1 MIMRIY
7 NSLTKQKEEFVPIDK
22 DHVRLYFCG
31 PTVYNQLH
39 IGNYR
44 AALVADLLSKT
55 VKGIFPKVSYVSNIT
70 DIDDKIIKAAADQGC
85 SITDVTQKYYTKF
98 MDDAAL
104 LGIAKPDIQPFAT
117 DYVDEMIVY
126 IQQLITNGTAY
137 EIDGNVL
144 FDVSKFTNYGCLSDR
159 CIEDQ
164 DSGSRIKVEEYKK
177 NPNDFILWKPS
188 SDNEPGWDS
197 PWGTGRPGW
206 HLECSVMSE
215 SSLGVP
221 FDIHGG
227 GNDLKFPHHDNE
239 IAQTCG
245 FHNNSD
251 PTCFAK
257 YWVHNGFLNLADEK
271 MSKSLGNVVYI
282 DDLIKDYKG
291 NEIRLALLSTHY
303 RQPIPW
309 STNVLNQAVSI
320 AKKIKRFTS
329 SYTNMNE
336 FFADTKIG
344 EAILDDLNT
353 PKALAVMQE
362 IINAPEN
369 FELDKEISTYKYI
382 FEGSSQ
388 DLSISKA
395 DEDKINHLIELRLEA
410 KNNGD
415 YETADNIRD
424 ELSKM
429 NVTIKDIGRKTEW
442 EIL

>member
-1 MIMRIY
+1 MKIY

-22 DHVRLYFCG
+22 EHVRLYFCG

-44 AALVADLLSKT
+44 AALIADLLSKT
-55 VKGIFPKVSYVSNIT
+55 IKGIFPKVSYVSNIT
-70 DIDDKIIKAAADQGC
+70 DIDDKIIKAATDQGC
-85 SITDVTQKYYTKF
+85 SITDITQKYYTKF
-98 MDDAAL
+98 MEDAAL

-117 DYVDEMIVY
+117 DYVDEMIDY
-126 IQQLITNGTAY
+126 ILQLITNGTAY
-137 EIDGNVL
+137 EINGNVL

-164 DSGSRIKVEEYKK
+164 DSGSRIKVEEYKN

-188 SDNEPGWDS
+188 SDTEPGWDS

-291 NEIRLALLSTHY
+291 NEIGLALLSTHY

-320 AKKIKRFTS
+320 VKKIKRFTS
-329 SYTNMNE
+329 SYPNKNK

-353 PKALAVMQE
+353 PKALATMQE
-362 IINAPEN
+362 IINTPEN
-369 FELDKEISTYKYI
+369 FELEKEVSTYKYI

-395 DEDKINHLIELRLEA
+395 DEDKINDLIALRLEA
-410 KNNGD
+410 KNTGD
-415 YETADNIRD
+415 YQTADNIRD

-429 NVTIKDIGRKTEW
+429 NVNIKDIGGKTEW

>member
-1 MIMRIY
+1 MKIY

-22 DHVRLYFCG
+22 EHVRLYFCG

-70 DIDDKIIKAAADQGC
+70 DIDDKIIKAATDQGC
-85 SITDVTQKYYTKF
+85 SIKDITQKYYKKF
-98 MDDAAL
+98 MEDAAL

-117 DYVDEMIVY
+117 DYVDEMIDY

-137 EIDGNVL
+137 EINGNVL
-144 FDVSKFTNYGCLSDR
+144 FDVSKFNNYGCLSDR

-188 SDNEPGWDS
+188 SESEPGWDS

-309 STNVLNQAVSI
+309 SLNVLNQAVSI

-329 SYTNMNE
+329 PYPNKNK
-336 FFADTKIG
+336 FFLDTKIA

-353 PKALAVMQE
+353 PKALSIMQE
-362 IINAPEN
+362 IMNQPDN
-369 FELDKEISTYKYI
+369 FNLEKEISTYKYI

-388 DLSISKA
+388 DLSISKE
-395 DEDKINHLIELRLEA
+395 DEDKINQLIELRLTA

-415 YETADNIRD
+415 YKTADNIRD

-429 NVTIKDIGRKTEW
+429 NVAIKDIDGKTEW

>member
-1 MIMRIY
+1 MKIY

-22 DHVRLYFCG
+22 EHVRLYFCG

-70 DIDDKIIKAAADQGC
+70 DIDDKIIKAATDQGC
-85 SITDVTQKYYTKF
+85 SITDITQKYYKKF
-98 MDDAAL
+98 MEDAAL

-117 DYVDEMIVY
+117 DYVDEMIDY

-137 EIDGNVL
+137 EINGNVL

-164 DSGSRIKVEEYKK
+164 DSGSRIKVEEYKN

-188 SDNEPGWDS
+188 SDTEPGWDS

-239 IAQTCG
+239 IAQACG

-251 PTCFAK
+251 PTCFAQ

-291 NEIRLALLSTHY
+291 NEIRLALLTTHY

-329 SYTNMNE
+329 SYPNMNK

-353 PKALAVMQE
+353 PKAIAVMQE

-369 FELDKEISTYKYI
+369 FELEKEISTYKYI

-395 DEDKINHLIELRLEA
+395 AEDKINHLIELRLEA

-415 YETADNIRD
+415 YQTADNIRD

-429 NVTIKDIGRKTEW
+429 NVTIKDIGGKTEW

>member
-1 MIMRIY
+1 MKIY

-22 DHVRLYFCG
+22 KHVRLYFCG

-70 DIDDKIIKAAADQGC
+70 DIDDKIIKAATDQGC
-85 SITDVTQKYYTKF
+85 SITDITQKYFKKF
-98 MDDAAL
+98 MEESAL

-126 IQQLITNGTAY
+126 IQQLLTNGTAY
-137 EIDGNVL
+137 EINGNVL

-188 SDNEPGWDS
+188 SDTEPGWDS

-291 NEIRLALLSTHY
+291 NDIRLALLSTHY

-320 AKKIKRFTS
+320 SKKIKRFTS
-329 SYTNMNE
+329 SYSNMNK

-344 EAILDDLNT
+344 KAILNDLNT
-353 PKALAVMQE
+353 PKALSIMQE
-362 IINAPEN
+362 IINTPEN
-369 FELDKEISTYKYI
+369 FELEKEISTYRYI

-395 DEDKINHLIELRLEA
+395 DEDKINHLIESRLEA

-415 YETADNIRD
+415 YQTADNIRD

-429 NVTIKDIGRKTEW
+429 NVTLKDIGGKTEW

>member
-1 MIMRIY
+1 MKIY

-22 DHVRLYFCG
+22 EHVRLYFCG

-70 DIDDKIIKAAADQGC
+70 DIDDKIIKAATDQGC
-85 SITDVTQKYYTKF
+85 SITDITQKYYKKF
-98 MDDAAL
+98 MEDAAL

-117 DYVDEMIVY
+117 DYVDEMIDY

-137 EIDGNVL
+137 EINGNVL

-164 DSGSRIKVEEYKK
+164 DSGSRIKVEEYKN

-188 SDNEPGWDS
+188 SDTEPGWDS

-251 PTCFAK
+251 PTCFAQ

-291 NEIRLALLSTHY
+291 NEIRLALLTTHY

-329 SYTNMNE
+329 SYPNMNK
-336 FFADTKIG
+336 FFADTKTG

-353 PKALAVMQE
+353 PKAIAVMQE

-369 FELDKEISTYKYI
+369 FELEKEISTYKYI

-395 DEDKINHLIELRLEA
+395 AEDKINHLIELRLEA

-415 YETADNIRD
+415 YQTADNIRD

-429 NVTIKDIGRKTEW
+429 NVTIKDIGGKTEW

>member
-1 MIMRIY
+1 MKIY

-22 DHVRLYFCG
+22 EHVRLYFCG

-70 DIDDKIIKAAADQGC
+70 DIDDKIIKAATEQAC
-85 SITDVTQKYYTKF
+85 SITDITQKYYKKF
-98 MDDAAL
+98 MEDAAL

-117 DYVDEMIVY
+117 DYVDEMIDY

-159 CIEDQ
+159 CIESQ

-188 SDNEPGWDS
+188 SESEPGWDS

-309 STNVLNQAVSI
+309 SLNVLNQAVSI

-329 SYTNMNE
+329 PYPNKNK
-336 FFADTKIG
+336 FFSDTKIA

-353 PKALAVMQE
+353 PKALSIMQE
-362 IINAPEN
+362 IMNEPDN
-369 FELDKEISTYKYI
+369 FNLEKEISTYKYI

-388 DLSISKA
+388 DLSISKE
-395 DEDKINHLIELRLEA
+395 DEDKINQLIELRLTA

-415 YETADNIRD
+415 YDTADNIRD

-429 NVTIKDIGRKTEW
+429 NVTIKDIDGKTEW

>member
-1 MIMRIY
+1 MKIY

-22 DHVRLYFCG
+22 EHVRLYFCG

-70 DIDDKIIKAAADQGC
+70 DIDDKIIKAATDQGC
-85 SITDVTQKYYTKF
+85 SITDITQKYYKKF
-98 MDDAAL
+98 MEDAAL

-117 DYVDEMIVY
+117 DYVDEMIDY

-137 EIDGNVL
+137 EINGNVL

-159 CIEDQ
+159 CIESQ

-188 SDNEPGWDS
+188 SESEPGWDS
-197 PWGTGRPGW
+197 PWGIGRPGW

-309 STNVLNQAVSI
+309 SLNVLNQAVSI

-329 SYTNMNE
+329 PYPNKNK
-336 FFADTKIG
+336 FFSDTKIA

-353 PKALAVMQE
+353 PKALSIMQE
-362 IINAPEN
+362 IMNEPDDFNLE
-369 FELDKEISTYKYI
+369 KEISTYKYI

-388 DLSISKA
+388 DLSISKE
-395 DEDKINHLIELRLEA
+395 DEDKINQLIELRLTA

-415 YETADNIRD
+415 YDTADNIRD

-429 NVTIKDIGRKTEW
+429 NVTIKDIDGKTEW

>member
-1 MIMRIY
+1 MKIY

-22 DHVRLYFCG
+22 EHVRLYFCG

-70 DIDDKIIKAAADQGC
+70 DIDDKIIKAATDQGC
-85 SITDVTQKYYTKF
+85 SITDITQKYYKKF
-98 MDDAAL
+98 MEDAAL

-137 EIDGNVL
+137 EINGNVL

-164 DSGSRIKVEEYKK
+164 DSGSRIKVEEYKN

-188 SDNEPGWDS
+188 NDTEPGWDS

-251 PTCFAK
+251 PTCFAQ

-271 MSKSLGNVVYI
+271 MAKSLGNVVYI

-291 NEIRLALLSTHY
+291 NEIRLALLTTHY

-329 SYTNMNE
+329 SYPNMNK

-353 PKALAVMQE
+353 PKAIAVMQE

-369 FELDKEISTYKYI
+369 FELEKEISTYKYI

-415 YETADNIRD
+415 YQAADSIRD

-429 NVTIKDIGRKTEW
+429 NVTIKDIGGKTEW

>member
-1 MIMRIY
+1 MKIY

-22 DHVRLYFCG
+22 EHVRLYFCG

-55 VKGIFPKVSYVSNIT
+55 VKGIFSKVSYVSNIT
-70 DIDDKIIKAAADQGC
+70 DIDDKIIKAATDQGC
-85 SITDVTQKYYTKF
+85 SITDITQKYYKKF
-98 MDDAAL
+98 MEDAAL

-117 DYVDEMIVY
+117 DYVDEMIDY
-126 IQQLITNGTAY
+126 IQQLINNGTAY
-137 EIDGNVL
+137 EINGNVL

-164 DSGSRIKVEEYKK
+164 DSGSRIKVEEYKN

-188 SDNEPGWDS
+188 SDTEPGWDS

-251 PTCFAK
+251 PTCFAQ

-291 NEIRLALLSTHY
+291 N
-303 RQPIPW
+303 
-309 STNVLNQAVSI
+309 
-320 AKKIKRFTS
+320 
-329 SYTNMNE
+329 
-336 FFADTKIG
+336 
-344 EAILDDLNT
+344 
-353 PKALAVMQE
+353 
-362 IINAPEN
+362 
-369 FELDKEISTYKYI
+369 DKDRDA
-382 FEGSSQ
+382 F
-388 DLSISKA
+388 LP
-395 DEDKINHLIELRLEA
+395 RPPLEA
-410 KNNGD
+410 KRVLVSRVASRLGNGGFRSLMFID
-415 YETADNIRD
+415 AKKAHQKNRSMI
-424 ELSKM
+424 
-429 NVTIKDIGRKTEW
+429 TIGG
-442 EIL
+442 

>member
-1 MIMRIY
+1 MKIY
-7 NSLTKQKEEFVPIDK
+7 NSLTKQKEEFVPIDEE
-22 DHVRLYFCG
+22 HVRLYFCG

-44 AALVADLLSKT
+44 AALVADLLSKV

-70 DIDDKIIKAAADQGC
+70 DIDDKIIKAATAQRC
-85 SITDVTQKYYTKF
+85 SITDITQKYYQKF
-98 MDDAAL
+98 MEDAAL

-126 IQQLITNGTAY
+126 IQQLIANGTAY
-137 EIDGNVL
+137 EINGNVL

-188 SDNEPGWDS
+188 SDGEPGWDS
-197 PWGTGRPGW
+197 PWGNGRPGW

-309 STNVLNQAVSI
+309 SINVLNQAVSI
-320 AKKIKRFTS
+320 AKKIKRFTA
-329 SYTNMNE
+329 SYPNKNK
-336 FFADTKIG
+336 FFSDTKIA

-353 PKALAVMQE
+353 PKALSIMQE
-362 IINAPEN
+362 IINKPDDFDLE
-369 FELDKEISTYKYI
+369 KEISTYKYI

-388 DLSISKA
+388 DLSISEA
-395 DEDKINHLIELRLEA
+395 DKDKINHLIELRLTA

-429 NVTIKDIGRKTEW
+429 NVAIKDIDGKTEW

>member
-1 MIMRIY
+1 MKIY
-7 NSLTKQKEEFVPIDK
+7 NSLTKQKEEFIPIDK
-22 DHVRLYFCG
+22 GHVRLYFCG

-70 DIDDKIIKAAADQGC
+70 DIDDKIIKAASDQDC
-85 SITDVTQKYYTKF
+85 SITDITQKYYKKF
-98 MDDAAL
+98 MEDAAL

-117 DYVDEMIVY
+117 DYVDEMIDY

-137 EIDGNVL
+137 EINGNVL

-188 SDNEPGWDS
+188 SESEPGWDS

-291 NEIRLALLSTHY
+291 NDIRLALLSTHY

-329 SYTNMNE
+329 SYSNMNK

-362 IINAPEN
+362 IINTPEN
-369 FELDKEISTYKYI
+369 FELEKEISTYKYI

-415 YETADNIRD
+415 YQTADNIRD

-429 NVTIKDIGRKTEW
+429 NVTIKDIGGKTEW

>member
-1 MIMRIY
+1 MRIY

-85 SITDVTQKYYTKF
+85 SITDITQKYYTKF
-98 MDDAAL
+98 MDYAAL
-104 LGIAKPDIQPFAT
+104 LGIAKPAIQPFAT

-291 NEIRLALLSTHY
+291 NDIRLALLSTHY

-329 SYTNMNE
+329 SYSNMNK

>member
-1 MIMRIY
+1 MKIY
-7 NSLTKQKEEFVPIDK
+7 NSLTKQKEEFIPIDK
-22 DHVRLYFCG
+22 EHVRLYFCG

-70 DIDDKIIKAAADQGC
+70 DIDDKIIKAASDQDC
-85 SITDVTQKYYTKF
+85 SITDITQKYYKKF
-98 MDDAAL
+98 MEDAAL

-117 DYVDEMIVY
+117 DYVDEMIDY

-137 EIDGNVL
+137 EINGNVL

-159 CIEDQ
+159 CIEDH

-188 SDNEPGWDS
+188 SESEPGWDS

-291 NEIRLALLSTHY
+291 NDIRLALLSTHY

-329 SYTNMNE
+329 SYSNVNK

-362 IINAPEN
+362 IINTPEN
-369 FELDKEISTYKYI
+369 FELEKEISTYKYI

-415 YETADNIRD
+415 YQTADNIRD

-429 NVTIKDIGRKTEW
+429 NVTIKDIGGKTEW

>member
-1 MIMRIY
+1 MKIY
-7 NSLTKQKEEFVPIDK
+7 NSLTKQKEDFVPIDK
-22 DHVRLYFCG
+22 EHVRLYFCG

-44 AALVADLLSKT
+44 AALVADLLSKV

-70 DIDDKIIKAAADQGC
+70 DIDDKIIKAATDQGC
-85 SITDVTQKYYTKF
+85 SITDITQKYYQKF
-98 MDDAAL
+98 MEDAAL

-126 IQQLITNGTAY
+126 IQQLIANGTAY
-137 EIDGNVL
+137 EINGNVL

-159 CIEDQ
+159 CIEDH

-188 SDNEPGWDS
+188 SDAEPGWDS
-197 PWGTGRPGW
+197 PWGNGRPGW

-309 STNVLNQAVSI
+309 SINVLNQAVSI
-320 AKKIKRFTS
+320 AKKIKRFTAS
-329 SYTNMNE
+329 FPNKNK
-336 FFADTKIG
+336 FFSDTKIA

-353 PKALAVMQE
+353 PKALSIMQE
-362 IINAPEN
+362 IINKPDDFDLE
-369 FELDKEISTYKYI
+369 KEISTYKYI

-388 DLSISKA
+388 DLSISEA
-395 DEDKINHLIELRLEA
+395 DKDKIKHLIELRLIA

-429 NVTIKDIGRKTEW
+429 NVTIKDIDGKTEW

>member
-1 MIMRIY
+1 MKIY
-7 NSLTKQKEEFVPIDK
+7 NSLTKQKEEFIPIDK
-22 DHVRLYFCG
+22 EHVRLYFCG

-70 DIDDKIIKAAADQGC
+70 DIDDKIIKAASDQDC
-85 SITDVTQKYYTKF
+85 SITDITQKYYKKF
-98 MDDAAL
+98 MEDAAL

-117 DYVDEMIVY
+117 DYVDEMIDY

-137 EIDGNVL
+137 EINGNVL
-144 FDVSKFTNYGCLSDR
+144 FDVSKFNNYGCLSDR

-188 SDNEPGWDS
+188 SESEPGWDS

-291 NEIRLALLSTHY
+291 NDIRLALLSTHY

-329 SYTNMNE
+329 SYSNMNK

-369 FELDKEISTYKYI
+369 FELEKEISTYKYI

-429 NVTIKDIGRKTEW
+429 NVTIKDIGGKTEW

>member
-1 MIMRIY
+1 MKIY
-7 NSLTKQKEEFVPIDK
+7 NSLTKQKEEFIPIDK
-22 DHVRLYFCG
+22 EHVRLYFCG

-55 VKGIFPKVSYVSNIT
+55 VKGIFPNVSYVSNIT
-70 DIDDKIIKAAADQGC
+70 DIDDKIIKAASDQDC
-85 SITDVTQKYYTKF
+85 SITDITQKYYKKF
-98 MDDAAL
+98 MEDAAL

-117 DYVDEMIVY
+117 DYVDEMIDY

-137 EIDGNVL
+137 EINGNVL

-188 SDNEPGWDS
+188 SESEPGWDS

-291 NEIRLALLSTHY
+291 NDIRLALLSTHY

-329 SYTNMNE
+329 SYSNMNK

-362 IINAPEN
+362 IINTPEN
-369 FELDKEISTYKYI
+369 FKLEKEISTYKYI

-415 YETADNIRD
+415 YQTADNIRD

-429 NVTIKDIGRKTEW
+429 NVTIKDIDGKTEW

>member
-1 MIMRIY
+1 MKIY

-22 DHVRLYFCG
+22 EHVRLYFCG

-55 VKGIFPKVSYVSNIT
+55 IKGIFPKVSYVSNIT
-70 DIDDKIIKAAADQGC
+70 DIDDKIIKAATDQGC
-85 SITDVTQKYYTKF
+85 SITDITQKYYKKF
-98 MDDAAL
+98 MEDAAL

-117 DYVDEMIVY
+117 DYVDEMIDY

-137 EIDGNVL
+137 EINGNVL

-164 DSGSRIKVEEYKK
+164 DSGSRIKVEEYKN

-188 SDNEPGWDS
+188 SDTEPGWDS

-251 PTCFAK
+251 PTCFAQ

-291 NEIRLALLSTHY
+291 NEIRLALLTTHY

-329 SYTNMNE
+329 SYPNMNK

-353 PKALAVMQE
+353 PKAIAVMQE

-369 FELDKEISTYKYI
+369 FELEKEISTYKYI

-395 DEDKINHLIELRLEA
+395 AEDKINHLIELRLEA

-415 YETADNIRD
+415 YQTADNIRD
-424 ELSKM
+424 QLSKM
-429 NVTIKDIGRKTEW
+429 NVTIKDIGGKTEW

>member
-1 MIMRIY
+1 MKIY

-22 DHVRLYFCG
+22 EHVRLYFCG

-70 DIDDKIIKAAADQGC
+70 DIDDKIIKAATDQGC
-85 SITDVTQKYYTKF
+85 SITDITQKYYKKF
-98 MDDAAL
+98 MEDAAL

-117 DYVDEMIVY
+117 DYVDEMIDY

-137 EIDGNVL
+137 EINGNVL
-144 FDVSKFTNYGCLSDR
+144 FDVSKFNNYGCLSDR

-188 SDNEPGWDS
+188 SESEPGWDS

-309 STNVLNQAVSI
+309 SLNVLNQAVSI

-329 SYTNMNE
+329 PYPNKNK
-336 FFADTKIG
+336 FFSDTKIA

-353 PKALAVMQE
+353 PKALSIMQE
-362 IINAPEN
+362 IMNEPDN
-369 FELDKEISTYKYI
+369 FNLEKEISTYKYI

-388 DLSISKA
+388 DLSISKE
-395 DEDKINHLIELRLEA
+395 DEDKINQLIELRLTA

-415 YETADNIRD
+415 YDTADNIRD

-429 NVTIKDIGRKTEW
+429 NVAIKDIDGKTEW

>member
-1 MIMRIY
+1 MKIY

-22 DHVRLYFCG
+22 EHVRLYFCG

-70 DIDDKIIKAAADQGC
+70 DIDDKIIKAATDQDC
-85 SITDVTQKYYTKF
+85 SITDITQKYYKKF
-98 MDDAAL
+98 MEDAAL

-117 DYVDEMIVY
+117 DYVDEMIDY

-159 CIEDQ
+159 CIESQ

-188 SDNEPGWDS
+188 SESEPGWDS

-309 STNVLNQAVSI
+309 SLNVLNQAVSI

-329 SYTNMNE
+329 PYPNKNK
-336 FFADTKIG
+336 FFSDTKIA

-353 PKALAVMQE
+353 PKALSIMQE
-362 IINAPEN
+362 IMNEPDN
-369 FELDKEISTYKYI
+369 FNLEKEISTYKYI

-388 DLSISKA
+388 DLSISKE
-395 DEDKINHLIELRLEA
+395 DEDKINQLIELRLTA

-415 YETADNIRD
+415 YDTADNIRD

-429 NVTIKDIGRKTEW
+429 NVTIKDIDGKTEW

>member
-1 MIMRIY
+1 MKIY

-22 DHVRLYFCG
+22 EHVRLYFCG

-70 DIDDKIIKAAADQGC
+70 DIDDKIIKAATDQGC
-85 SITDVTQKYYTKF
+85 SITDITQKYYKKF

-117 DYVDEMIVY
+117 DYVDEMIDY

-159 CIEDQ
+159 CIESQ

-188 SDNEPGWDS
+188 SESEPGWDS

-309 STNVLNQAVSI
+309 SLNVLNQAVSI
-320 AKKIKRFTS
+320 AKKIRRFTS
-329 SYTNMNE
+329 SYPNKNK
-336 FFADTKIG
+336 FFSDTKIA

-353 PKALAVMQE
+353 PKALSIMQE
-362 IINAPEN
+362 IMNEPDN
-369 FELDKEISTYKYI
+369 FNLEKEISTYKYI

-388 DLSISKA
+388 DLSISKE
-395 DEDKINHLIELRLEA
+395 DEDKINQLIELRLTA

-415 YETADNIRD
+415 YDTADNIRD

-429 NVTIKDIGRKTEW
+429 NVTIKDIDGKTEW

>member
-1 MIMRIY
+1 MIMKIY
-7 NSLTKQKEEFVPIDK
+7 NSLTKQKEEFIPIDK
-22 DHVRLYFCG
+22 EHVRLYFCG

-70 DIDDKIIKAAADQGC
+70 DIDDKIIKAASDQDC
-85 SITDVTQKYYTKF
+85 SITDITQKYYKKF
-98 MDDAAL
+98 MEDAAL

-117 DYVDEMIVY
+117 DYVDEMIDY

-137 EIDGNVL
+137 EINGNVL
-144 FDVSKFTNYGCLSDR
+144 FDVSKFNNYGCLSDR

-188 SDNEPGWDS
+188 SESEPGWDS

-291 NEIRLALLSTHY
+291 NDIRLALLSTHY

-329 SYTNMNE
+329 SYSNMNK

-362 IINAPEN
+362 IINTPEN
-369 FELDKEISTYKYI
+369 FELEKEISTYKYI

>member
-1 MIMRIY
+1 MKIY

-22 DHVRLYFCG
+22 EHVRLYFCG

-70 DIDDKIIKAAADQGC
+70 DIDDKIIKAATDQHC
-85 SITDVTQKYYTKF
+85 SITDITQKYYKKF
-98 MDDAAL
+98 MEDAAL

-117 DYVDEMIVY
+117 DYVDEMIDY

-137 EIDGNVL
+137 EINGNVL

-159 CIEDQ
+159 CIESQ

-188 SDNEPGWDS
+188 SESEPGWDS

-309 STNVLNQAVSI
+309 SLNVLNQAVSI

-329 SYTNMNE
+329 PYPNKNK
-336 FFADTKIG
+336 FFLDTKIA

-353 PKALAVMQE
+353 PKALSIMQE
-362 IINAPEN
+362 IMNQPDN
-369 FELDKEISTYKYI
+369 FNLEKEISTYKYI

-388 DLSISKA
+388 DLSISKE
-395 DEDKINHLIELRLEA
+395 DEDKINQLIELRLTA

-415 YETADNIRD
+415 YKTADNIRD

-429 NVTIKDIGRKTEW
+429 NVAIKDIDGKTEW

>member
-1 MIMRIY
+1 MKIY
-7 NSLTKQKEEFVPIDK
+7 NSLTKQKEEFIPIDK
-22 DHVRLYFCG
+22 GHVRLYFCG

-70 DIDDKIIKAAADQGC
+70 DIDDKIIKAASDQDC
-85 SITDVTQKYYTKF
+85 SITDITQKYYKKF
-98 MDDAAL
+98 MEDAAL

-117 DYVDEMIVY
+117 DYVDEMIDY
-126 IQQLITNGTAY
+126 IKQLITNGTAY
-137 EIDGNVL
+137 EINGNVL
-144 FDVSKFTNYGCLSDR
+144 FDVSKFNNYGCLSDR

-188 SDNEPGWDS
+188 SESEPGWDS

-291 NEIRLALLSTHY
+291 NDIRLALLSTHY

-329 SYTNMNE
+329 SYSNMNK

-362 IINAPEN
+362 IINTPEN
-369 FELDKEISTYKYI
+369 FELEKEISTYKYI

-415 YETADNIRD
+415 YQTADNIRD

-429 NVTIKDIGRKTEW
+429 NVTIKDIGGKTEW

>member
-1 MIMRIY
+1 MKIY
-7 NSLTKQKEEFVPIDK
+7 NSLTKQKEEFIPIDK
-22 DHVRLYFCG
+22 EHVRLYFCG

-70 DIDDKIIKAAADQGC
+70 DIDDKIIKAATDQGC
-85 SITDVTQKYYTKF
+85 SITDITQKYYKKF
-98 MDDAAL
+98 MEDAAL

-137 EIDGNVL
+137 EINGNVL

-164 DSGSRIKVEEYKK
+164 DTGSRIKVEEYKK

-320 AKKIKRFTS
+320 AKKIRRFTA
-329 SYTNMNE
+329 SYPNKNK
-336 FFADTKIG
+336 FFSDTKIA

-353 PKALAVMQE
+353 PKALSIMQE
-362 IINAPEN
+362 IINKPDDFDLE
-369 FELDKEISTYKYI
+369 KEISTYKYI

-388 DLSISKA
+388 DLSISEA
-395 DEDKINHLIELRLEA
+395 DKDKINHLIQLRLEA
-410 KNNGD
+410 KSNGD

-429 NVTIKDIGRKTEW
+429 NVTIKDIGGKTEW

>member
-1 MIMRIY
+1 MKIY
-7 NSLTKQKEEFVPIDK
+7 NSLTKQKEEFIPIDK
-22 DHVRLYFCG
+22 GHVRLYFCG

-70 DIDDKIIKAAADQGC
+70 DIDDKIIKAASDQDC
-85 SITDVTQKYYTKF
+85 SITDITQKYYKKF
-98 MDDAAL
+98 MEDAAL

-117 DYVDEMIVY
+117 DYVDEMIDY

-137 EIDGNVL
+137 EINGNVL

-188 SDNEPGWDS
+188 SESEPGWDS

-291 NEIRLALLSTHY
+291 NDIRLALLSTHY

-329 SYTNMNE
+329 SYSNMNK

-362 IINAPEN
+362 IINKPDDFDLE
-369 FELDKEISTYKYI
+369 KEISTYKYI

-395 DEDKINHLIELRLEA
+395 EEDKINHLIELRLEA

-415 YETADNIRD
+415 YQTADNIRD

-429 NVTIKDIGRKTEW
+429 NVAIKDIDGKTEW

>member
-1 MIMRIY
+1 MKIY
-7 NSLTKQKEEFVPIDK
+7 NSLTKQKEEFIPIDK
-22 DHVRLYFCG
+22 EHVRLYFCG

-70 DIDDKIIKAAADQGC
+70 DIDDKIIKAATDQGC
-85 SITDVTQKYYTKF
+85 SITDITQKYYKKF
-98 MDDAAL
+98 MEDAAL

-137 EIDGNVL
+137 EINGNVL

-164 DSGSRIKVEEYKK
+164 DTGSRIKVEEYKK

-188 SDNEPGWDS
+188 SDTEPGWDS

-291 NEIRLALLSTHY
+291 NDIRLALLSTHY

-329 SYTNMNE
+329 SYSNMNK

-362 IINAPEN
+362 IINTPEN
-369 FELDKEISTYKYI
+369 FELEKEISTYKYI

-415 YETADNIRD
+415 YQTADNIRD

-429 NVTIKDIGRKTEW
+429 NVAIKDIDGKTEW

>member
-1 MIMRIY
+1 MKIY
-7 NSLTKQKEEFVPIDK
+7 NSLTKQKEDFIPIDK
-22 DHVRLYFCG
+22 GHVRLYFCG

-70 DIDDKIIKAAADQGC
+70 DIDDKIIKAASDQDC
-85 SITDVTQKYYTKF
+85 SITDITQKYYKKF
-98 MDDAAL
+98 MEDAAL

-117 DYVDEMIVY
+117 DYVDEMIDY

-137 EIDGNVL
+137 EINGNVL
-144 FDVSKFTNYGCLSDR
+144 FDVSKFNNYGCLSDR

-188 SDNEPGWDS
+188 SESEPGWDS

-291 NEIRLALLSTHY
+291 NDIRLALLSTHY

-320 AKKIKRFTS
+320 TKKIKRFTS
-329 SYTNMNE
+329 PYSNMNK

-362 IINAPEN
+362 IINTPEN
-369 FELDKEISTYKYI
+369 FELEKEISTYKYI

-415 YETADNIRD
+415 YQTADNIRD

-429 NVTIKDIGRKTEW
+429 NVTIKDIGGKTEW

>member
-1 MIMRIY
+1 MKIY
-7 NSLTKQKEEFVPIDK
+7 NSLTKQKEEFIPIDK
-22 DHVRLYFCG
+22 EHVRLYFCG

-70 DIDDKIIKAAADQGC
+70 DIDDKIIKAASDQDC
-85 SITDVTQKYYTKF
+85 SITDITQKYYKKF
-98 MDDAAL
+98 MEDAAL

-117 DYVDEMIVY
+117 DYVDEMIDY

-137 EIDGNVL
+137 EINGNVL

-188 SDNEPGWDS
+188 SESEPGWDS

-329 SYTNMNE
+329 PYSNMNK
-336 FFADTKIG
+336 FFVDTKIG

-369 FELDKEISTYKYI
+369 FELEKEISTYKYI

-429 NVTIKDIGRKTEW
+429 NVTIKDICRKTEW

>member
-1 MIMRIY
+1 MKIY

-22 DHVRLYFCG
+22 EHVRLYFCG

-70 DIDDKIIKAAADQGC
+70 DIDDKIIKAASDQDC
-85 SITDVTQKYYTKF
+85 SITDITQKYYKKF
-98 MDDAAL
+98 MEDAAL

-117 DYVDEMIVY
+117 DYVDEMIDY

-137 EIDGNVL
+137 EINGNVL

-188 SDNEPGWDS
+188 SESEPGWDS

-309 STNVLNQAVSI
+309 SLNVLNQAVSI

-329 SYTNMNE
+329 PYPNKNK
-336 FFADTKIG
+336 FFSDTKIA

-353 PKALAVMQE
+353 PKALSIMQE
-362 IINAPEN
+362 IMNEPDN
-369 FELDKEISTYKYI
+369 FNLEKEISTYKYI

-388 DLSISKA
+388 DLSISKE
-395 DEDKINHLIELRLEA
+395 DEDKINQLIELRLTA

-415 YETADNIRD
+415 YDTADNIRD

-429 NVTIKDIGRKTEW
+429 NVAIKDIDGKTEW

>member
-1 MIMRIY
+1 MKIY

-22 DHVRLYFCG
+22 EHVRLYFCG

-55 VKGIFPKVSYVSNIT
+55 VKGIFSKVSYVSNIT
-70 DIDDKIIKAAADQGC
+70 DIDDKIIKAATDQGC
-85 SITDVTQKYYTKF
+85 SITDITQKYYKKF
-98 MDDAAL
+98 MEDAAL

-137 EIDGNVL
+137 EINGNVL

-164 DSGSRIKVEEYKK
+164 DSGSRIKVEEYKN

-188 SDNEPGWDS
+188 NDTEPGWDS

-251 PTCFAK
+251 PTCFAQ

-291 NEIRLALLSTHY
+291 NEIRLALLTTHY

-329 SYTNMNE
+329 SYPNMNK

-353 PKALAVMQE
+353 PKAIAVMQE

-369 FELDKEISTYKYI
+369 FELEKEISSYKYI

-415 YETADNIRD
+415 YQAADSIRD

-429 NVTIKDIGRKTEW
+429 NVTIKDIGGKTEW

>member
-1 MIMRIY
+1 MKIY
-7 NSLTKQKEEFVPIDK
+7 NSLTKQKEEFIPIDK
-22 DHVRLYFCG
+22 EHVRLYFCG

-70 DIDDKIIKAAADQGC
+70 DIDDKIIKAAKDQGC
-85 SITDVTQKYYTKF
+85 SITDITQKYYKKF
-98 MDDAAL
+98 MEDAAL
-104 LGIAKPDIQPFAT
+104 LGIEKPDIQPFAT
-117 DYVDEMIVY
+117 DYVDEMIDY

-137 EIDGNVL
+137 EINGNVL

-159 CIEDQ
+159 CIESQ

-188 SDNEPGWDS
+188 SESEPGWDS

-309 STNVLNQAVSI
+309 SLNVLNQAVSI

-329 SYTNMNE
+329 PYPNKNK
-336 FFADTKIG
+336 FFTDTKIA

-353 PKALAVMQE
+353 PKALSIMQE
-362 IINAPEN
+362 IMNDPDDFNLE
-369 FELDKEISTYKYI
+369 KEISTYKYI

-388 DLSISKA
+388 DLSISKE
-395 DEDKINHLIELRLEA
+395 DEDKINQLIELRLTA

-415 YETADNIRD
+415 YDTADNIRD

-429 NVTIKDIGRKTEW
+429 NVTIKDIDGKTEW

>member
-1 MIMRIY
+1 MKIY
-7 NSLTKQKEEFVPIDK
+7 NSLTKQKEEFIPIDK
-22 DHVRLYFCG
+22 GHVRLYFCG

-70 DIDDKIIKAAADQGC
+70 DIDDKIIKAATDQGC
-85 SITDVTQKYYTKF
+85 SITDITQKYYKKF
-98 MDDAAL
+98 MEDAAL

-117 DYVDEMIVY
+117 DYVDEMIDY

-137 EIDGNVL
+137 EINGNVL
-144 FDVSKFTNYGCLSDR
+144 FDVSKFNNYGCLSDR

-188 SDNEPGWDS
+188 SESEPGWDS

-291 NEIRLALLSTHY
+291 NDIRLALLSTHY

-329 SYTNMNE
+329 SYSNMNK

-362 IINAPEN
+362 IINTPEN
-369 FELDKEISTYKYI
+369 FELEKEISTYKYI

-415 YETADNIRD
+415 YQAADNIRD

>member
-1 MIMRIY
+1 MKIY

-22 DHVRLYFCG
+22 EHVRLYFCG

-70 DIDDKIIKAAADQGC
+70 DIDDKIIKAATDQGC
-85 SITDVTQKYYTKF
+85 SIKDITQKYYKKF
-98 MDDAAL
+98 MEDAAL

-117 DYVDEMIVY
+117 DYVDEMIDY

-137 EIDGNVL
+137 EINGNVL

-159 CIEDQ
+159 CIESQ

-188 SDNEPGWDS
+188 SESEPGWDS

-309 STNVLNQAVSI
+309 SLNVLNQAVSI

-329 SYTNMNE
+329 PYPNKNK
-336 FFADTKIG
+336 FFSDTKIA

-353 PKALAVMQE
+353 PKALSIMQE
-362 IINAPEN
+362 IMNEPDDFNLE
-369 FELDKEISTYKYI
+369 KEISTYKYI

-388 DLSISKA
+388 DLSISKE
-395 DEDKINHLIELRLEA
+395 DEDKINQLIELRLTA

-415 YETADNIRD
+415 YDTADNIRD

-429 NVTIKDIGRKTEW
+429 NVTIKDIDGKTEW